1 MNILITGAGG
11 FIGRV
16 LVTQLLEAEASHAV
30 AFDSLTLVDISLPDL
45 AADSRLRL
53 VEGSMVDERIFAK
66 AFEPPVDLVFHL
78 ATIAGGL
85 AEENFDLG
93 RQVNLE
99 LTLRLLEKLRLQ
111 GNTPKLVFTS
121 SIGVYGPL
129 HDALTD
135 DTPPRPDW
143 SYGTHKLVAE
153 LLIADYSRK
162 GFLDGRSVRLPG
174 IVARPA
180 SPGGAMLSGFMSDLI
195 RNLAEGEPYT
205 CPVSASATAWWMSV
219 SRCAKNLLHAAAVPT
234 GEVPPERVWMLPA
247 LRCSMGE
254 IVDSLARTHGAKTRE
269 LVSYR
274 PQPALEKKLAAF
286 PPLEVTRAESSGFR
300 HDGSTDSLVVN
311 ALDYPSAKA
320 GAAFTR
326 EK

>member
-16 LVTQLLEAEASHAV
+16 LVSQLLEAEASNAC
-30 AFDSLTLVDISLPDL
+30 AFDSLTLVDVSLPDL
-45 AADSRLRL
+45 PPDPRLRL
-53 VEGSMVDERIFAK
+53 LQGSLADERLFAK
-66 AFEPPVDLVFHL
+66 AFDPPADLVFHL

-99 LTLRLLEKLRLQ
+99 LTLRLLEKLRQQ

-129 HDALTD
+129 HSALTD

-180 SPGGAMLSGFMSDLI
+180 NPGGAMLSGFMSDLI
-195 RNLAEGEPYT
+195 RNLSEGKPYT

-219 SRCAKNLLHAAAVPT
+219 SRCAKNLQHAAAVPAAD
-234 GEVPPERVWMLPA
+234 VPHEQVWMLPA

-254 IVDSLARTHGAKTRE
+254 IVDTLARAHGSKTRE
-269 LVSYR
+269 LISYQ
-274 PQPALEKKLAAF
+274 PQPALEKKLASF
-286 PPLEVTRAESSGFR
+286 PPLNVTRAEAAGFR
-300 HDGSTDSLVVN
+300 HDGSIDSLVVC
-311 ALDYPSAKA
+311 ALDHASAKA
-320 GAAFTR
+320 GPAFTK